1 MPVFNGD
8 YFNNRIIVFWITDH
22 LSLLLKLAPEVFPD
36 VGMTNNDLFSC
47 SSFPFDDS
55 IL

>member
-8 YFNNRIIVFWITDH
+8 YFIKRIIMLWITDH
-22 LSLLLKLAPEVFPD
+22 LSLLKLAPKVFPD
-36 VGMTNNDLFSC
+36 VGMTNNDLFSW
-47 SSFPFDDS
+47 SSLPFDDG